1 MAPSRRD
8 LESDPLNP
16 PRGPSAEPAVARR
29 MGHAGR
35 RISSQ
40 HRQLDEF
47 FGMVLDALDRSSLS
61 SARIAFTR
69 FSDALEAHLTLED
82 NVFFPALHGLYRE
95 LSRDLT
101 ELVDEH
107 GAFRR
112 TLADLHGMLAEGSAE
127 TFGRAFE
134 RFALEVAE
142 HEAREEAVVSS
153 VPHSSAGAA
162 AGPFD
167 PTES

>member
-1 MAPSRRD
+1 
-8 LESDPLNP
+8 
-16 PRGPSAEPAVARR
+16 

-40 HRQLDEF
+40 HRQLDAF
-47 FGMVLDALDRSSLS
+47 FDMVMEALQRRSLS

-69 FSDALEAHLTLED
+69 FSDALEAHITLED

-101 ELVDEH
+101 DLVDEH
-107 GAFRR
+107 RAFRSR
-112 TLADLHGMLAEGSAE
+112 LSELHELLAQGSAE
-127 TFGRAFE
+127 SFAPSFE
-134 RFALEVAE
+134 RFALQVAE

-153 VPHSSAGAA
+153 VPQPPTPG
-162 AGPFD
+162 GPFD
-167 PTES
+167 PTGS